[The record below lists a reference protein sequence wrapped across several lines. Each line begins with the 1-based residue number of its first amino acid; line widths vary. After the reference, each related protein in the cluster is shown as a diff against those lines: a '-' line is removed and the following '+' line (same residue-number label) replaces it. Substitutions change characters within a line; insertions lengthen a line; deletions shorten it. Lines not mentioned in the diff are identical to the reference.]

1 MSGHEYSAFYRDA
14 SFLSEFFGHDIKLAP
29 TKKASTYIH
38 DKNGRQLQVT
48 AVIGKLINCE

>member
-1 MSGHEYSAFYRDA
+1 MSGHEYSAFHRDA
-14 SFLSEFFGHDIKLAP
+14 SFLSEFFDHDIKLAP